1 MCLVFEE
8 TKETG
13 SMEGELE
20 NSNELARE
28 NVSIVSV
35 EISPENE

>member
-8 TKETG
+8 TEETL
-13 SMEGELE
+13 SMEEEIE